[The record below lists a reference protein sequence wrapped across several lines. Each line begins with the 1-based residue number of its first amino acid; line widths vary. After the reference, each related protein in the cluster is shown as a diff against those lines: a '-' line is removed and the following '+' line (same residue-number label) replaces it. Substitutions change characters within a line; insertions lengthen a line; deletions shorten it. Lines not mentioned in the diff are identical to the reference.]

1 MVVNRVDGATIDGE
15 ALPQSDRGQR
25 VLGAIGR
32 RDAGS
37 GVDPL
42 HGLAKQRRHGQD
54 REFGDALF
62 FRDGDAVGD
71 DHFP

>member
-25 VLGAIGR
+25 ILGAIGR

-37 GVDPL
+37 GMNPL
-42 HGLAKQRRHGQD
+42 HGLAK
-54 REFGDALF
+54 
-62 FRDGDAVGD
+62 
-71 DHFP
+71 